1 MAKKG
6 KKGKSSNEETI
17 DNAIEKDERFAGIMK
32 DPVEFD
38 FERNDNI
45 EISYYSFKKGKYGTG

>member
-6 KKGKSSNEETI
+6 KKGKSSNEEAI
-17 DNAIEKDERFAGIMK
+17 DKAIEKDERFAGIMK
-32 DPVEFD
+32 DPVEFN

-45 EISYYSFKKGKYGTG
+45 EISYYSFKKSKYGKG